1 MSYLAEYKKSDFK
14 RLTWEEYGKTL
25 EVLYRKVA
33 LYLKE
38 HELRVEAV
46 IPILRAGAFPGTY
59 LAYRLHIL
67 RLLPVQYHYHFEKGK
82 AFFRQILDLP
92 EAIPD
97 LSQRPTLLV
106 VEGNH
111 RFGLTAQTA
120 IADIKKRFPRAKILY
135 AADHMDYS
143 FRKIEGA
150 DAVFFGKLT
159 NETRQLPCDEA
170 REKGINP
177 LSELFPWEDLDEE
190 WTTVQGK
197 QFKYTDLEVLVKGK
211 IKREITL

>member
-1 MSYLAEYKKSDFK
+1 MSYLAKYKKSDFK

-33 LYLKE
+33 SYLKE
-38 HELRVEAV
+38 HKLRVEAV

-59 LAYRLHIL
+59 LAYRLHVL
-67 RLLPVQYHYHFEKGK
+67 RVLPVQYHYHFEKGK
-82 AFFRQILDLP
+82 AFLRQILDLP
-92 EAIPD
+92 EDIPG

-111 RFGLTAQTA
+111 CFGLTARTA
-120 IADIKKRFPRAKILY
+120 IADIRKRFPKARILY
-135 AADHMDYS
+135 AADHVDYS
-143 FRKIEGA
+143 FQKVKGA
-150 DAVFFGKLT
+150 EVVFFGKLT
-159 NETRQLPCDEA
+159 NETRQLSCDEA

-177 LSELFPWEDLDEE
+177 LSELFPWEDLEEE

-197 QFKYTDLEVLVKGK
+197 QFKYTDLKVLSKGK
-211 IKREITL
+211 VKKEITL